1 MSSVNSNL
9 LVSCKNKAGAEKHYF
24 PALKGAG
31 WTGPIQL
38 VAPGDPMPDL
48 DAISGLLLTGGD
60 DIHPSHWDTAEPLH
74 PEADV
79 DAERDAFEIPLIRAA
94 WDRKLPIFGIC
105 RGEQILNVAL
115 GGSLIQDVPDHFG
128 CEPERH
134 QHGTPE
140 MPDMCHRVQVAPTSR
155 LRDLL
160 GKEVFLVNSRHHQA
174 VKRVAPNLVA
184 VGWHLD
190 TTHPETG
197 PLIEAI
203 ESVDHARWVF
213 GVQWHPENLVG
224 LKGPAGNAAR
234 ELFAAFVDAAGS
246 QADPG
251 HSFS

>member
-155 LRDLL
+155 LRGLL
-160 GKEVFLVNSRHHQA
+160 GEEVFLVNSRHHQA